1 MGEIANLSH
10 LVEQGAGLSVHQ
22 ENTVNDLIR
31 QRDEY
36 LRERD
41 KLEGQVGKMT
51 QDNITLTETVQ
62 KHESEKLQGEVE
74 IANVRDTLNAKRT
87 EAERELRRRERLE
100 KELAELKQT
109 LDGRDRTLRAVK
121 NDIKAQEDKKADLDK
136 DLRQQRQIVEL
147 KNQEEAKIL

>member
-36 LRERD
+36 LRDRD

-100 KELAELKQT
+100 KELTELKVT
-109 LDGRDRTLRAVK
+109 LDGRDRTLRSVK
-121 NDIKAQEDKKADLDK
+121 NDIKAQEEKTDMLEKELK
-136 DLRQQRQIVEL
+136 QQRQIVEL

>member
-1 MGEIANLSH
+1 MG
-10 LVEQGAGLSVHQ
+10 
-22 ENTVNDLIR
+22 VNDLIR

-36 LRERD
+36 LRDRD

-74 IANVRDTLNAKRT
+74 IANLRDTLNAKRT

-100 KELAELKQT
+100 KELLELKQT
-109 LDGRDRTLRAVK
+109 LEGRERTLRSIK
-121 NDIKAQEDKKADLDK
+121 NDIKAQEERKDMLDK
-136 DLRQQRQIVEL
+136 ELKQQRQIVEL
-147 KNQEEAKIL
+147 KKQEESKI